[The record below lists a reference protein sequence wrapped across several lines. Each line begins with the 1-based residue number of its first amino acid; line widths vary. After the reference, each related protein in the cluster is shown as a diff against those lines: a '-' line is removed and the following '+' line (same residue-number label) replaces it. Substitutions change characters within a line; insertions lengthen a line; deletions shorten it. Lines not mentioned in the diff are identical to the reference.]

1 MKLKALNKRTG
12 LYNSV
17 EFKRYSDFGNIKD
30 YLSYLRSVIDRNPAF
45 IDLFAIEQRKFFN
58 QELSKFFPGTTEY
71 KALIQ
76 KFEIEQTILD
86 MLVSYNQKVIIPRI
100 QNEQFEANKL
110 LNNLIQKR
118 GV

>member
-45 IDLFAIEQRKFFN
+45 IDLFAIEQRKFLTKSFLN
-58 QELSKFFPGTTEY
+58 FF
-71 KALIQ
+71 
-76 KFEIEQTILD
+76 
-86 MLVSYNQKVIIPRI
+86 LVL
-100 QNEQFEANKL
+100 QNIKH
-110 LNNLIQKR
+110 
-118 GV
+118 